1 MHSPETIIKPTADYD
16 YGKMFDN
23 LVEADYELLQNPFFH
38 EMLEFLIG
46 SFVISSGRQY
56 GQFCDMVPLAAMWQ
70 ESGRPV
76 DWDILNPNPN
86 SDPGA
91 YDIAQLAIDLIRRLK
106 LPDNHTQAPGNVD
119 GLTPGVLEFWWRMQV
134 DAFHWRYDPDYQLLA
149 NESDIKKRFAQC
161 GVPLGSSSNT
171 TEERAAM
178 NAAIGYLRDDESM
191 RTAGVDELIVKSF
204 KPHLEVALHWQTN
217 PRPIRNRSKG
227 GDVHA
232 ERWRDGMV
240 KALGTPE
247 TDRTPYEHLLARTSY
262 LLDFFVDMHP
272 DEFDDPGMAEV
283 RELYDHVVALYNT
296 NTRNFN
302 DENAKRGRNVPK
314 KTQIANLHTSAEME
328 ESVDTPRYE
337 ICGALGATV
346 LRRVPLSI

>member
-1 MHSPETIIKPTADYD
+1 MRSSEIIKPTADYD
-16 YGKMFDN
+16 YGKMFDR
-23 LVEADYELLQNPFFH
+23 LTDADYELLKNPFFR

-70 ESGRPV
+70 EGDLPV

-86 SDPGA
+86 DDPEA
-91 YDIAQLAIDLIRRLK
+91 YDIAQHAIDLIRRLK
-106 LPDNHTQAPGNVD
+106 LPDDHTQAPGNVE
-119 GLTPGVLEFWWRMQV
+119 GLTPGVLEFWWLMEI

-149 NESDIKKRFAQC
+149 NESEIKKRFAKC

-178 NAAIGYLRDDESM
+178 NVAIGYLRDDESM
-191 RTAGVDELIVKSF
+191 RTASVDDLIVKSF
-204 KPHLEVALHWQTN
+204 KPHLEVALHWQVN

-240 KALGTPE
+240 KALETPE
-247 TDRTPYEHLLARTSY
+247 SERTPYEHLLVRTSY

-272 DEFDDPGMAEV
+272 SEFDDLEMAET
-283 RELYDHVVALYNT
+283 RELYDEVVELYNT
-296 NTRNFN
+296 NTEKFNEENVQRN
-302 DENAKRGRNVPK
+302 RNVPK
-314 KTQIANLHTSAEME
+314 KAQIVNLHTGTKKE
-328 ESVDTPRYE
+328 EPANTPRHE
-337 ICGALGATV
+337 IYGTLGATV
-346 LRRVPLSI
+346 LRRVPLNV